1 MYVISTTP
9 TKRGMLMSSSDAAF
23 REKFMKLV
31 QARKEMSQE
40 QLTSEDE
47 FDNMVELG
55 DATE

>member
-1 MYVISTTP
+1 MN
-9 TKRGMLMSSSDAAF
+9 SSDATF
-23 REKFMKLV
+23 RDTFVKLM

>member
-1 MYVISTTP
+1 MN
-9 TKRGMLMSSSDAAF
+9 SSDATF
-23 REKFMKLV
+23 RDTFVKLM
-31 QARKEMSQE
+31 QAQKEMSQE

>member
-1 MYVISTTP
+1 MN
-9 TKRGMLMSSSDAAF
+9 SSDATF

>member
-1 MYVISTTP
+1 
-9 TKRGMLMSSSDAAF
+9 MSSSDAAF

-55 DATE
+55 DATVETL